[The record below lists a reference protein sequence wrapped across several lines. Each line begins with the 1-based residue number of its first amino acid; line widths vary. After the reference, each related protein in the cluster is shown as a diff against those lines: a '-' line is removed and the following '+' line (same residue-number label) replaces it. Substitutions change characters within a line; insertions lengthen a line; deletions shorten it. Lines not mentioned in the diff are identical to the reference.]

1 MIVENALARQLD
13 QGALSTDL
21 SGDLVVGKSV
31 RGEDGDLLPSGDRVH
46 HVDGGDAGL
55 HHLLRVDPNVKRF
68 RCNFNQRY
76 FFLQLLTT
84 TVVGSRYPK
93 SIFPK
98 KGSRLP

>member
-55 HHLLRVDPNVKRF
+55 HHLLRVDPNVKEISLQF
-68 RCNFNQRY
+68 QPEV
-76 FFLQLLTT
+76 FFAA
-84 TVVGSRYPK
+84 
-93 SIFPK
+93 FDNHC
-98 KGSRLP
+98 

>member
-68 RCNFNQRY
+68 HCNFNQRY
-76 FFLQLLTT
+76 FLQLLTT
-84 TVVGSRYPK
+84 SVLGSRCPK
-93 SIFPK
+93 STFSK
-98 KGSRLP
+98 KASRLP

>member
-1 MIVENALARQLD
+1 MIVKNALARELD

-55 HHLLRVDPNVKRF
+55 HHLLRVDPSVKRF
-68 RCNFNQRY
+68 HCNFNQRY
-76 FFLQLLTT
+76 SLQLLTT

-93 SIFPK
+93 LTFSK
-98 KGSRLP
+98 KASRLP